1 MLIILLTLICFILKL
16 FAKFKFGFSFFVF
29 TNVEHR
35 FTRDLRFSFNSS
47 SCFMFISFPFIH
59 FFCSLFLFNGFF
71 YLSFVFSVCLWVFT
85 FTSFSSQC
93 YTYKNI
99 REITASKTCWSQ
111 KICGTTFF
119 ILLLVKSVDS
129 VNISISQ
136 HSNFFLSFFF
146 FFLYLRAYK
155 ITRRSS
161 WFLFV
166 LCSKFAS

>member
-99 REITASKTCWSQ
+99 RVMFFTTKWNNRFENVLKSENMWNNIFHFVTG
-111 KICGTTFF
+111 KIGRQCQHQYFSTF
-119 ILLLVKSVDS
+119 
-129 VNISISQ
+129 
-136 HSNFFLSFFF
+136 
-146 FFLYLRAYK
+146 
-155 ITRRSS
+155 
-161 WFLFV
+161 
-166 LCSKFAS
+166 